1 MYAIADF
8 TPYNAVD
15 GMLNTFEPTMARV
28 SHDGQVFWTRPGTLD
43 VLCRFSGLANFPYD
57 TLSCPIE
64 IGGWLSGGETQGLTS
79 HADGCAA
86 FEETEEVSLASF
98 QEMNFQKVECSE
110 HLYVYSCCPS
120 DPYPVI
126 KYRVFVT
133 RASAYYDL
141 FLLIPT
147 TLFTLLSFTVFFMSF
162 EVLPPSRRASELTLL
177 IHVHPSSFHESL
189 RRWGNASALASLSSS
204 RLRSHEVPYRRS
216 CRYAA
221 SSCGSRWSSYS
232 TCCSPSSRWLRAASF
247 LGSHLRSM
255 R

>member
-1 MYAIADF
+1 
-8 TPYNAVD
+8 
-15 GMLNTFEPTMARV
+15 MARV

-79 HADGCAA
+79 HPDGCAA

-110 HLYVYSCCPS
+110 HLYVYSCCPT

-126 KYRVFVT
+126 KYRIFVT

-162 EVLPPSRRASELTLL
+162 EVLPPPLRGPVCVWPLPLRGSRRASELTLL
-177 IHVHPSSFHESL
+177 IHVHPPSFRESL
-189 RRWGNASALASLSSS
+189 RRWGSASELASLSSS

-232 TCCSPSSRWLRAASF
+232 TYCLPSSRWLRAASF
-247 LGSHLRSM
+247 LGSPSRST
-255 R
+255 RQAERSS